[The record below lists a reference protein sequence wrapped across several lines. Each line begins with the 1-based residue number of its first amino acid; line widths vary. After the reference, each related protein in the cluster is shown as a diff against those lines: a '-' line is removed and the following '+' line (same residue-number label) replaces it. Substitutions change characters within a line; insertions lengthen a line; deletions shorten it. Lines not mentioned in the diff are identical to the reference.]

1 MMRVIERLRSEAEL
15 TVALE
20 LRFTRGLMLLAP
32 GSAASGSLSFETP
45 ARPDPG
51 DREVVWVARE
61 FEFRFVT
68 AEQ

>member
-1 MMRVIERLRSEAEL
+1 MMRVIGRLRSKAEL

-20 LRFTRGLMLLAP
+20 LRFTRALTLFAP

-51 DREVVWVARE
+51 DRGVFSVDKE